1 MHTKKR
7 NRLLHK
13 RLNDIVFVSY
23 NRKMRTRFQLR
34 REKAGKK
41 YDPLVIE
48 EFDWDNEWADSLHV
62 PVPGARGS
70 DAVDDLTWQHVDEA
84 IGASQALQ
92 GRNLPRRA
100 DAPVQYYR
108 RPRNVPAAAAAEDG
122 EEEDEVEDP
131 HDDAEVSECEEA
143 GNVPATDQDDAAD
156 LDEFDDGF

>member
-1 MHTKKR
+1 
-7 NRLLHK
+7 
-13 RLNDIVFVSY
+13 
-23 NRKMRTRFQLR
+23 MRTRFQLR
-34 REKAGKK
+34 REKAGNK

-100 DAPVQYYR
+100 AAPVQYYR
-108 RPRNVPAAAAAEDG
+108 RSRNVPAAEDG